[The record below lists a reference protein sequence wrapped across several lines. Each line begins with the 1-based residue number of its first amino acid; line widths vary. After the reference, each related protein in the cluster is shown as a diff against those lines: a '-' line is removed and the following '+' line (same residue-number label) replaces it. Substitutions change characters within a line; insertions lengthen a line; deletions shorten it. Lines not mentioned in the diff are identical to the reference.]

1 MKFIALGA
9 ANSVGASCY
18 FLQAGGLN
26 FLLDCGKGI
35 IGQKT
40 HGPDLT
46 YLISAAGLFSLAQ
59 LDAIFISH
67 GHYDHIGYL
76 PEITRKCPDTPV
88 YATQMTKKLARY
100 LMLDNSYACADRSLE
115 QIIGAEFDTANAL
128 ARIQTQNYFQP
139 LRIGPVKITFYE
151 AGHVPGAAM
160 ILVESD
166 EGSLLYTGDF
176 RKASSKLTSGY
187 LLPQNLRPDC
197 LVMCGLHAKHPNYVT
212 SNALDVLVQRISI
225 PAGKNEPCLI
235 VTRELTKGIEIVSCL
250 AERMQARQMRS
261 APIFIDDKIWQVN
274 KRIQEAGVSV
284 LSEHCRR
291 FPNLSG
297 GALQPGI
304 YVGAK
309 RYSSFF
315 DSQNIF
321 DTRFSLHADYEEC
334 ADLIRRL
341 QPAQTILVHS
351 PDDAYGNGNTAL
363 EEQFPTSTFIYP
375 AIGQLYLTAQQGG

>member
-18 FLQAGGLN
+18 FLQAGGRN

-46 YLISAAGLFSLAQ
+46 YLSSAAGLFSLAQ

-100 LMLDNSYACADRSLE
+100 LMLDNSFAYADRSLE
-115 QIIGAEFDTANAL
+115 QKIGAEFDTASAL
-128 ARIQTQNYFQP
+128 TRIQTQDYFQP
-139 LRIGPVKITFYE
+139 VQIGSVKFTFYE

-160 ILVESD
+160 IYVESD

-176 RKASSKLTSGY
+176 RRASSRLTGGY
-187 LLPQNLRPDC
+187 LLPGNLCPDT
-197 LVMCGLHAKHPNYVT
+197 LLLCGLHAKHPGYII
-212 SNALDVLVQRISI
+212 SDALNVLAGRVNGAVQE
-225 PAGKNEPCLI
+225 NEPCLI
-235 VTRELTKGIEIVSCL
+235 VTRELTKGIEIVSFL
-250 AERMQARQMRS
+250 VEKMQARQMNS
-261 APIFIDDKIWQVN
+261 MPIFIDDNIWQLN
-274 KRIQEAGVSV
+274 KRMQEAGVSV

-291 FPNLSG
+291 FPNLSRESVP
-297 GALQPGI
+297 PGI

-309 RYSSFF
+309 RWGSYFRHV
-315 DSQNIF
+315 F

-334 ADLIRRL
+334 SDLIRRTR
-341 QPAQTILVHS
+341 PAQIILVHS
-351 PDDAYGNGNTAL
+351 PDDTYGNGNTAL
-363 EEQFPTSTFIYP
+363 EEEFPASTFIYP
-375 AIGQLYLTAQQGG
+375 AIGQPYLTARQGG